1 MRVRQRDVDGIE
13 HHRMAHFTPVGGDHI
28 GGDRQ
33 PGGTTELGH
42 HLPAGETLL
51 GTARIFGISQ
61 DILQPFAQRDGLIQQ
76 PGAVRVDGDARL
88 RKTLF
93 QRPRGVDLLLAGQ
106 YAALQLKVFET
117 VAILG
122 GFRQTHYRL
131 AAQRLLVAQAVP
143 FVIAR
148 RMVQITKVGFLP
160 IADIEQVAQHGDG
173 ITLLTR
179 AQQLADRHI
188 KHLAEQVEQRRFQR
202 RHRVNLQ
209 FEGPRPFA
217 EGVEIRRLI
226 AFVHLL
232 HHAIESGDLLAHHLR
247 DRRQQRLV
255 DDLSAGRFADAGMA
269 GVIG

>member
-93 QRPRGVDLLLAGQ
+93 SAHAVSISCSPGSTPPFS
-106 YAALQLKVFET
+106 LKS
-117 VAILG
+117 LK
-122 GFRQTHYRL
+122 
-131 AAQRLLVAQAVP
+131 P
-143 FVIAR
+143 
-148 RMVQITKVGFLP
+148 
-160 IADIEQVAQHGDG
+160 
-173 ITLLTR
+173 
-179 AQQLADRHI
+179 
-188 KHLAEQVEQRRFQR
+188 
-202 RHRVNLQ
+202 
-209 FEGPRPFA
+209 
-217 EGVEIRRLI
+217 
-226 AFVHLL
+226 
-232 HHAIESGDLLAHHLR
+232 
-247 DRRQQRLV
+247 
-255 DDLSAGRFADAGMA
+255 
-269 GVIG
+269 

>member
-1 MRVRQRDVDGIE
+1 
-13 HHRMAHFTPVGGDHI
+13 MAHFAPVSGYHI

-33 PGGTTELGH
+33 PGGAAELGH

-51 GTARIFGISQ
+51 GAARIFGVGQ
-61 DILQPFAQRDGLIQQ
+61 NILQPFTQRDGLIQQ
-76 PGAVRVDGDARL
+76 PGAVRVDGDARI
-88 RKTLF
+88 RETLF
-93 QRPRGVDLLLAGQ
+93 QRPRGVNLLLAGQ
-106 YAALQLKVFET
+106 HAAFELKVFET

-148 RMVQITKVGFLP
+148 RMVQIAKVGFLP

-188 KHLAEQVEQRRFQR
+188 KHLAEQVQQRRFQR